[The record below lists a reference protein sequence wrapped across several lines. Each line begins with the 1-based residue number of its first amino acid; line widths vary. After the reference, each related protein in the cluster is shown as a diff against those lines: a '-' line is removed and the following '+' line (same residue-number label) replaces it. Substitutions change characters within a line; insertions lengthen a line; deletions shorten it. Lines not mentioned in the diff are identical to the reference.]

1 MKLARSWIKHLLL
14 SVIAVIVLSAC
25 ANQLAYN
32 TLPFWIDY
40 YLSDYVNM
48 NASQQK
54 QLDTDLAAFH
64 QWHRQSEL
72 PKIQRLL
79 NKLEADMAT
88 PLSYPQ
94 IGEYHQQVN
103 TVIYDSLIGLTP
115 ALANLISSLSDEQA
129 KAWLDTVNENIEE
142 AMEKANE
149 GDLDA
154 QYKRRQERLIERAE
168 FWVKSVNDKQQR
180 QFLEMARYQIEMR
193 PVFYSIRNTLVAEL
207 EGILMNRKVPDLEQR
222 INAFFAH
229 VLAFK
234 SEQHQRDMAVYLAR
248 RYELL
253 QRLDRHLSDKQRS
266 AFRQKLASYSA
277 DITDVLH

>member
-1 MKLARSWIKHLLL
+1 MKLASSRIKPLFL
-14 SVIAVIVLSAC
+14 SVIAVVFLSAC

-40 YLSDYVNM
+40 YLSDYVDM
-48 NASQQK
+48 NTSQQK

-103 TVIYDSLIGLTP
+103 AVIYDSLIGLTP

-253 QRLDRHLSDKQRS
+253 QRLDRHLSDKQRA